1 MSQVPADEQ
10 MRSRLQGLKASGAF
24 SRDAA
29 GKLPELD
36 PEVAAE
42 LIDGEKPALFP
53 VGSGTSSP
61 LPGSN
66 ALDIPRSHAPL
77 HPLRDTGAPGG
88 SASEPVPRKGS
99 ARPSVAQKD
108 QRHTEELMRQ
118 ISTDLELFNKNL
130 VYSFEN
136 AKHNMQRDL
145 VGLFDTTSREKL
157 PDSFLKSLPKFGG
170 GATKLYQHFRQSAN
184 RKKTD
189 SQMDRRD
196 IPFELVVQPE
206 VRQEISDDIHSVI
219 DRMLKSCCG
228 EGGTVITDLQRILKQ
243 VSELMAVLRACE
255 KAKENLSCETAK
267 LEEELNEKEKMALS
281 LERTRQNL
289 ILKART
295 MDSEQDR
302 TRERCLR
309 EMQLRRD
316 RQQDYLRE
324 ICRHRTQIFQMQASN
339 QELQERLS
347 REQKLSPRSREAAK
361 EGRRESSSGMYGSA
375 AAEMNFDFAVGID
388 SGDAAAAVE
397 EAEKRVKGEMEEKHR
412 SQIKD
417 ERERHMKEE
426 NKLRIKLDEQTEQC
440 DHFKAEKLKIETE
453 LVEKTA
459 EIRKLKK
466 QLEELQS

>member
-219 DRMLKSCCG
+219 DRELVQCCG
-228 EGGTVITDLQRILKQ
+228 EEGAVVQDLKRILTQ
-243 VSELMAVLRACE
+243 VSDLMSLLRQCE
-255 KAKENLSCETAK
+255 
-267 LEEELNEKEKMALS
+267 
-281 LERTRQNL
+281 
-289 ILKART
+289 
-295 MDSEQDR
+295 
-302 TRERCLR
+302 
-309 EMQLRRD
+309 RD
-316 RQQDYLRE
+316 RQSLLVEKDVLEEQLGDRANHTEGLQGQIDTLIEELRE
-324 ICRHRTQIFQMQASN
+324 KKTEQQRLTQKALREEKMKKDSHHDYVRQIRDFKTDIMR
-339 QELQERLS
+339 LQVQREEIEAPY